1 MRKKKVKS
9 TIYLRVFGVFL
20 ATYLILMIG
29 FSVFLVSQERK
40 AASMELEMY
49 ALYFNDRVEK
59 IFQDYLNKDMQLT
72 NISKVKNELLQETP
86 LFTIMDSE
94 VAIFTGDYKLLFNTN
109 KYWLCTYTDEN
120 NDYTGFAYLNP
131 KNWFSE
137 EEIKEIEEY
146 LYTNPHP
153 KKVGDLSG
161 YSIDLKGFWV
171 DNGMIIP
178 EKITVNPMYA
188 SGLDAEGHVNA
199 SSGIHTDKI
208 VYKPEHKNI
217 KDLPYFES
225 GAITTYS
232 SSNPN
237 NKKRDELRQMVVEES
252 HLKEAIDEYNDPENL
267 SKRNLSQRIE
277 LLTYRY
283 YLAVPYQNAV
293 RIDDD
298 QVISD
303 FWTVIG
309 RDINIGERCLPSLA
323 FVWISCF
330 FTFNIAAFILA
341 KQTFKTYKQQE
352 KLENHRKEM
361 TNALAHDLKTPLSI
375 IAGYAENLQANVH
388 TEKREHYANHIQ
400 VNVIRMDQ
408 IIHNMLELTRLE
420 ADSLK
425 VNFEDVALID
435 VCRTIIERYKPVWEE
450 KGITTSLGGEAVIKA
465 DISLMLRVIDNFFVN
480 ALNNTPTGGTIS
492 IRILEDSLEVY
503 NSGSFIPEN
512 IIEEIWL
519 PFKKGDTARSHSKGT
534 GLGLAISGRI
544 LQMHGFS
551 YGARNSEDGVIFWF
565 KFNHTS
571 R

>member
-1 MRKKKVKS
+1 MGKKKVKS

-20 ATYLILMIG
+20 ATYLVLMIS
-29 FSVFLVSQERK
+29 FSVYFISQERK
-40 AASMELEMY
+40 AVGAELQMHAFHLNNSLEE
-49 ALYFNDRVEK
+49 V
-59 IFQDYLNKDMQLT
+59 FQDYLDEDMQLT
-72 NISKVKNELLQETP
+72 NISKVQNELLRRTP
-86 LFTIMDSE
+86 IFAFMDYE

-109 KYWLCTYTDEN
+109 KYWVCTYTDEN
-120 NDYTGFAYLNP
+120 NDYTGYAYLNP
-131 KNWFSE
+131 MDWFSE
-137 EEIKEIEEY
+137 EEIRKIEEY
-146 LYTNPHP
+146 LYTSLHP
-153 KKVGDLSG
+153 KKVGDLSE
-161 YSIDLKGFWV
+161 YTVDLKGFWV

-188 SGLDAEGHVNA
+188 SEFDEEGNVNT

-208 VYKPEHKNI
+208 VYKSNYENTKN
-217 KDLPYFES
+217 LPYFES
-225 GAITTYS
+225 GAIITYS
-232 SSNPN
+232 ASNPN

-252 HLKEAIDEYNDPENL
+252 NLKDAVDEYNDPENL

-283 YLAVPYQNAV
+283 YLAMPYQTGV
-293 RIDDD
+293 RIDDG
-298 QVISD
+298 QAISD

-375 IAGYAENLQANVH
+375 IAGYAENLQANVY

-400 VNVIRMDQ
+400 TNVTRMDQ
-408 IIHNMLELTRLE
+408 IIHNMLELIRLE

-425 VNFEDVALID
+425 VNFEDVALTD
-435 VCRTIIERYKPVWEE
+435 VCETIIERYKPVWEE
-450 KGITTSLGGEAVIKA
+450 KEITTSLDGEAVIKA
-465 DISLMLRVIDNFFVN
+465 DQSLMLRVIDNFFVN

-492 IRILEDSLEVY
+492 IRIVEDALEVY

-519 PFKKGDTARSHSKGT
+519 PFKKGDAARSLSKGT

-551 YGARNSEDGVIFWF
+551 YGARNSERGVIFWF
-565 KFNHTS
+565 NFNNTS